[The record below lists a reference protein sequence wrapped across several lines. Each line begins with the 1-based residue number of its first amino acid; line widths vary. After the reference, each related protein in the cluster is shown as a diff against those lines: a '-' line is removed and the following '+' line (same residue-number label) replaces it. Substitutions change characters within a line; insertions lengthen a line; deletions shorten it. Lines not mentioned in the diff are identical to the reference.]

1 MNFNRRIIYFL
12 FALLILLQS
21 RAFSQEEGEE
31 SEQALEN
38 MASLEDGQI
47 QLLNEIISI
56 GEKKKFNINLVTESE
71 LYSIQILT
79 PMQITQFI
87 NYRKL
92 MGAFI
97 SLLEVQAIPYW
108 DAMTAKKIIPFF
120 RIENE
125 TN

>member
-1 MNFNRRIIYFL
+1 
-12 FALLILLQS
+12 LQS